1 MSQRPTIPDVDE
13 DGGIGPY
20 VFVVLVAVVLML
32 MLGVYVFSYFD
43 ELRAI
48 MIQHPT

>member
-1 MSQRPTIPDVDE
+1 MSQRPTVPDTDE

-20 VFVVLVAVVLML
+20 VFVVLVALVLIL
-32 MLGVYVFSYFD
+32 MLGVYVVSYLD

-48 MIQHPT
+48 MVQHPT